1 MKNLIIGII
10 AFTLVMSSTFTT
22 RANTKIIIPGS
33 LPARTVY
40 PKFVDSLDKYRNDP
54 DFQIMAKIQYQVVN
68 SFVTNKTVNLD
79 NFDFT
84 NESAFLQAIR
94 MTKEQYLGQVKLN
107 REAAQ
112 RFITKFNI
120 TGNCQPCT
128 LSYAEQINA
137 FRSVLQSFRANPLRY
152 SNFTGSLQPGGGGT
166 NLYESCCGFWFYICV
181 ATCALSIEAFPV
193 YLACCTLCFNTQC
206 CH

>member
-1 MKNLIIGII
+1 MKNLIIGFI
-10 AFTLVMSSTFTT
+10 AFTIVIGTTFTSMAKT
-22 RANTKIIIPGS
+22 RIIFPGS
-33 LPARTVY
+33 LPASTVY
-40 PKFVDSLDKYRNDP
+40 PKFLDSLDKYRNDP
-54 DFQIMAKIQYQVVN
+54 DFQIMARIQYQVTN
-68 SFVTNKTVNLD
+68 SFVANKTVNLD

-84 NESAFLQAIR
+84 NETAFLQVIG
-94 MTKEQYLGQVKLN
+94 MSKEQYLDQVKQN

-120 TGNCQPCT
+120 TGTCQPCT
-128 LSYAEQINA
+128 QSYTEQINA

-152 SNFTGSLQPGGGGT
+152 SNFTGSLQPGSGGT
-166 NLYESCCGFWFYICV
+166 NLYGPCCGFWFYICV
-181 ATCALSIEAFPV
+181 ATCALSIEVFPV